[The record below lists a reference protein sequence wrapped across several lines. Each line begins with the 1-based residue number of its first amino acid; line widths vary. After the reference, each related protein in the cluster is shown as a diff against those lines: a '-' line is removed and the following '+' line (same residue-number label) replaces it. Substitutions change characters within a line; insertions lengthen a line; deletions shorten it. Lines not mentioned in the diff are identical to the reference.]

1 MPSLSILGE
10 EITAALAAQ
19 ERHGDALDSKAGI
32 LLGFA
37 GVLVGLSVANLR
49 GNVAHAGAASAAAA
63 ALCAGAA
70 FVPRTFPALAPLRL
84 RNSYLTAQEE
94 FTRLRLLDTRIVLYQ
109 ETESVLRKK
118 AALVTAAAVLLGIG
132 VILMVI
138 GSML

>member
-10 EITAALAAQ
+10 EEVTAGLAAQ
-19 ERHGDALDSKAGI
+19 ERYGDALDSNAGI

-49 GNVAHAGAASAAAA
+49 GNVANAGAASAA

-70 FVPRTFPALAPLRL
+70 FVPRTFPAPAPLRL

-94 FTRLRLLDTRIVLYQ
+94 FTRLRLLDTRIVVYQ

-118 AALVTAAAVLLGIG
+118 AALLTAAAVLLGIG